1 MAAAARVTDMH
12 TCPMVTGTVPH
23 VGGPLL
29 PGSNSTVLIGKMPAS
44 IVGDSCV
51 CVGPTDSLSVGSSS
65 VFIAGS
71 AAVRMGDATAHGG
84 VVAAGCPTVII
95 GG

>member
-1 MAAAARVTDMH
+1 MAAAARITDMH
-12 TCPMVTGTVPH
+12 TCPMTTGTVPH
-23 VGGPLL
+23 VGGPLI
-29 PGSNSTVLIGKMPAS
+29 PGANSSVLVGGLPAS

-51 CVGPTDSLSVGSSS
+51 CTGPPDSLSVGSSS

-71 AAVRMGDATAHGG
+71 PAVRMGDATGHGG
-84 VVAAGCPTVII
+84 VVVAGCPTVII

>member
-1 MAAAARVTDMH
+1 MAAAARITDMH

-29 PGSNSTVLIGKMPAS
+29 PGSNTTVMIGGMLAS
-44 IVGDSCV
+44 IVGDNCV
-51 CVGPTDSLSVGSSS
+51 CSGPPDTLTVGSTT

-71 AAVRMGDATAHGG
+71 PAVRMGDATAHGG
-84 VVAAGCPTVII
+84 IVVAGFPTVII

>member
-1 MAAAARVTDMH
+1 MGAAARITDMH
-12 TCPMVTGTVPH
+12 TCPMTTGTVAH
-23 VGGPLL
+23 VGGPLI
-29 PGSNSTVLIGKMPAS
+29 PGSNTSVLIGSLPAS

-51 CVGPTDSLSVGSSS
+51 CVGSPDLLSAGSSS

-71 AAVRMGDATAHGG
+71 AAVRMGDATGHGG
-84 VVAAGCPTVII
+84 VVVAGCPTVII